1 MNKITV
7 FIIRLLLGL
16 VGGWVLVRFFFQGYG
31 WGMVLILAA
40 IIIASA
46 YASEMW
52 RRRKD

>member
-7 FIIRLLLGL
+7 FIIRLILGL
-16 VGGWVLVRFFFQGYG
+16 AGGWVLVHFFFQGHG
-31 WGMVLILAA
+31 WGMILILAA

-52 RRRKD
+52 RRRNQ